1 MSKKQSI
8 VTPGAGDVKIT
19 LGGED
24 LVLKATLNAGLTIS
38 RLAGG
43 IRGAMEK
50 VIAMDLD
57 TITTVVTVGLGQ
69 EEAKRLKN
77 IDRLVFEN
85 GLTDAQGGLPGK
97 CIEFLANLARGGR
110 PADSDDAEGGE
121 DPTNPQ

>member
-1 MSKKQSI
+1 MSKKQSF